1 MKKYVSKLIAS
12 ILCFSF
18 VLGMSPVYATES
30 TQGGFEPGEYSEAV
44 TMLNDLGIL
53 DDTFFAS
60 YDASIEMSR
69 GEFAALSL
77 AIMGLSDESKA
88 TVYEQKFSDVP
99 ADNPY
104 AKEINFATSLG
115 LFNGVS
121 GSIFAPDEP
130 VYITQA
136 LKVAVSMLGYKE
148 KAEYM
153 GGYPTGYLAVARELD
168 IMSNVN
174 MDSSSPALRG
184 NIIVLMYN
192 SLFADVMNINGI
204 DNGSFSYEITEG
216 ANLLSHYHKIHEGEG
231 VVNGNW
237 EYSLIGNIEDA
248 NRIMI
253 NGNRYFTDS
262 PRAIGVVGKNVKYYY
277 KEISNSNVLL
287 TLREYDNDVVVINA
301 NENYAFNYSDG
312 CYTVTGI
319 DKDYTFRLFGYDIV
333 YNYGYISGNS
343 AVNYQDILTPQS
355 GTITLIDNNLDGLYD
370 VICIEEADILL
381 FKSYDMYNN
390 MIYDSKSRLKD
401 VILDDYDNVHITD
414 INGATVDFSKVLLNT
429 VVMVYKSYDSK
440 TLRLVVCP
448 DYVEGV
454 VDEITDDGVIL
465 NGALYAFSDINRID
479 GLALG
484 QTYKSIIFAGQSYKF
499 YLNQFNQ
506 IVYHDTKATLN
517 TGYIAD
523 IASVSAGLNSGV
535 SAQIYTSGGEL
546 AEIKFA
552 DKVKIETISGRDS
565 LSSTQV
571 KERLQTFA
579 DAMYGTGVNP
589 NARLFVQYGLN
600 EQKEINHIVLPHLL
614 DEQSEYDNPPD
625 NYSFFKLDYI
635 LSKFQGP
642 GTRVP
647 ADHATNSYGKE
658 YHRVAYMPA
667 NRSAG
672 LIMTMDNTCSV
683 FYVPEFSNA
692 NYLEKNFSV
701 ASVDTIPKN
710 TALSYFPEFDG
721 SREQLEIYST
731 EGDVRL
737 VNNIVWIKANGH
749 AKSISNSAE
758 DLALV
763 TAVSNVVSQDGD
775 SLVKITVLESKSTYD
790 VYSDNLNI
798 LSRSVFE
805 DTNLLGHSNTTVSP
819 TIAANKS
826 SIVPGDI
833 IRFSLNA
840 DGYVEDI
847 ALMYDSENN
856 MITYQSAAAF
866 TKTVVQYRNTCGE
879 VTDMYGNY
887 AVLDVYDSDLSQ
899 KTKEAHIVSSY
910 HRIYV
915 YDYKA
920 KEGRVGTAADVS
932 VGDKVY
938 LTMYY
943 TSSTDGEIIIY
954 KGGNDR

>member
-1 MKKYVSKLIAS
+1 MKRQINKIIAF

-18 VLGMSPVYATES
+18 AFSMTPVFGADS
-30 TQGGFEPGEYSEAV
+30 TQNGFEPGEYNQAI
-44 TMLNDLGIL
+44 TMLDDLGIL
-53 DDTFFAS
+53 SETYFAA
-60 YDASIEMSR
+60 YDASIVMSR
-69 GEFAALSL
+69 GEFASL
-77 AIMGLSDESKA
+77 AVAIMGLSDEAEA
-88 TVYEQKFSDVP
+88 TVYEQKFLDVP
-99 ADNPY
+99 ADNVY
-104 AKEINFATSLG
+104 SKAINFAASVG

-121 GSIFAPDEP
+121 ENMFAPDDP

-148 KAEYM
+148 MAEYK
-153 GGYPTGYLAVARELD
+153 GGYPTGYLTVARELD
-168 IMSNVN
+168 ILTDVN
-174 MDSSSPALRG
+174 MNNESPALRG
-184 NIIVLMYN
+184 NVIVLMYN
-192 SLFADVMNINGI
+192 TLFADIMNINGVE
-204 DNGSFSYEITEG
+204 NGSFSYEITEG
-216 ANLLSHYHKIHEGEG
+216 VTLLSYYHKIYEGEG
-231 VVNGNW
+231 VVTGNW
-237 EYSLIGNIEDA
+237 EYSLLGSAEDA
-248 NRIMI
+248 NRVMI
-253 NGNRYFTDS
+253 NGKRYFTDS

-277 KEISNSNVLL
+277 KEIGNTDVLL

-301 NENYAFNYSDG
+301 SDNYTFNYSDG
-312 CYTVTGI
+312 IYTVTGT
-319 DKDYTFRLFGYDIV
+319 DKDYIFKLSSYDIV
-333 YNYGYISGNS
+333 YNYGYISGAS
-343 AVNYQDILTPQS
+343 DVNYQDILTPQS
-355 GTITLIDNNLDGLYD
+355 GTITLIDNNLDGAYD
-370 VICIEEADILL
+370 VVCIEEAGILL
-381 FKSYDMYNN
+381 FKSYDSYNN
-390 MIYDSKSRLKD
+390 LIYDTKSRLMD
-401 VILDDYDNVHITD
+401 LNLDDYNNVYITD
-414 INGATVDFSKVLLNT
+414 INGANVDFDKVLLNT
-429 VVMVYKSYDSK
+429 VVMVYKSYDSNA
-440 TLRLVVCP
+440 LRLVVCP
-448 DYVEGV
+448 DYIEGV
-454 VDEITDDGVIL
+454 VDEITDEGVVV
-465 NGALYAFSDINRID
+465 NGNTYTFSAVNRID
-479 GLALG
+479 GLAPG
-484 QTYKSIIFAGQSYKF
+484 QSYKSIIFAGQSYKF

-523 IASVSAGLNSGV
+523 IGSVSAGLNSGV

-552 DKVKIETISGRDS
+552 DKVKIETINSRES
-565 LSSTQV
+565 VINTQV
-571 KERLQTFA
+571 EAKLQTFA
-579 DAMYGTGVNP
+579 DAMYGIGVNP
-589 NARLFVQYGLN
+589 NGRLFVQYGLN
-600 EQKEINHIVLPHLL
+600 EEKEINHIVLPHLL

-642 GTRVP
+642 GTRIP
-647 ADHATNSYGKE
+647 ADHASNSYGKE

-667 NRSAG
+667 NKSAG
-672 LIMTMDNTCSV
+672 LIMTMDSTCSV
-683 FYVPEFSNA
+683 FYVPEFSNIA
-692 NYLEKNFSV
+692 YAEKNFSV
-701 ASVDTIPKN
+701 AAVDTIPKN

-749 AKSISNSAE
+749 AKSIQNSAE

-763 TAVSNVVSQDGD
+763 TAVSNVVSDEGD
-775 SLVKITVLESKSTYD
+775 PLVKITVLESKSTYD

-805 DTNLLGHSNTTVSP
+805 DTNLLGHNSTSVSP

-840 DGYVEDI
+840 DGYVDDI
-847 ALMYDSENN
+847 ALMYDSENY
-856 MITYQSAAAF
+856 MISYQDTATF
-866 TKTVVQYRNTCGE
+866 TKTSVQYRNTCGE

-887 AVLDVYDSDLSQ
+887 AVLDVYDTDLSQ

-915 YDYKA
+915 YDHKA

-932 VGDKVY
+932 IGDKVY

-954 KGGNDR
+954 KGGN